1 MKKEQLKKESAK
13 ASTTPEDCRYLPP
26 CSAQDMTGL
35 IPAGPVGEEEMENYE
50 ELYPFLPKVSE
61 KEAAKAVKGEP

>member
-1 MKKEQLKKESAK
+1 MKKESAK
-13 ASTTPEDCRYLPP
+13 ASAAPEEHHYLTP

-50 ELYPFLPKVSE
+50 ELYPFLPKVSA
-61 KEAAKAVKGEP
+61 KETAKAVKEEP